1 MPTGSIVGIRGSLLK
16 HFVTPWQGQRYS
28 VVHFFK
34 ESFRRWPPKKD
45 RTKDCAIPE
54 AKLKM
59 RTGIRTLA
67 SAKIDLKERNVL
79 RGFGKYISLETA
91 KTVILAVF
99 PRGFEFVYGSE
110 AGQRCT
116 NSLANNIGKY
126 TESQP
131 PPTVL
136 DCRHAHHEW
145 WLKLDGN
152 EHFWSPKGSCGVY
165 HWDTC
170 GTCSGVLDGAYAV
183 RLRRQLIQSFGV
195 MTRAVDLLFRII
207 DNPMRE
213 QYHMAWKKLQPA
225 VKVSTTKD
233 ELFTLRAVLIN
244 VLTEE
249 HIG

>member
-1 MPTGSIVGIRGSLLK
+1 VRRSILRRVSLL
-16 HFVTPWQGQRYS
+16 FQNRPNGNDGLRI
-28 VVHFFK
+28 
-34 ESFRRWPPKKD
+34 
-45 RTKDCAIPE
+45 A
-54 AKLKM
+54 A
-59 RTGIRTLA
+59 G
-67 SAKIDLKERNVL
+67 NVL
-79 RGFGKYISLETA
+79 RRFGKYISLETA

-165 HWDTC
+165 HW
-170 GTCSGVLDGAYAV
+170 GTW
-183 RLRRQLIQSFGV
+183 F
-195 MTRAVDLLFRII
+195 
-207 DNPMRE
+207 
-213 QYHMAWKKLQPA
+213 
-225 VKVSTTKD
+225 
-233 ELFTLRAVLIN
+233 EL
-244 VLTEE
+244 
-249 HIG
+249 G